1 MRAGNEIELVNK
13 EKSSVVSG
21 HENTEE
27 TKAPNPITLIFKN
40 KIKTPLKWVVEKDIV
55 ENDKLNIRAKCSYL
69 YWACF
74 RGRVDL
80 VKHILEKDKIS
91 PFYRIYEGH
100 SPLMAC
106 IIGKHA
112 PMDVSSPHAVQ

>member
-1 MRAGNEIELVNK
+1 M
-13 EKSSVVSG
+13 
-21 HENTEE
+21 
-27 TKAPNPITLIFKN
+27 
-40 KIKTPLKWVVEKDIV
+40 
-55 ENDKLNIRAKCSYL
+55 NIRAKCCYL

-91 PFYRIYEGH
+91 PFYRIYEGR
-100 SPLMAC
+100 SPIMAC

-112 PMDVSSPHAVQ
+112 PMDVSSPHAVQQPAVTFSFNLVFDLALCNYIA

>member
-1 MRAGNEIELVNK
+1 MRAGNEIELMNR

-21 HENTEE
+21 QENTKE
-27 TKAPNPITLIFKN
+27 TKAPNPISLIFKH
-40 KIKTPLKWVVEKDIV
+40 KIKTPLLWVAEKDIL
-55 ENDKLNIRAKCSYL
+55 EGDKYNIRAKCCYL

-100 SPLMAC
+100 SPIMAS

-112 PMDVSSPHAVQ
+112 PMDVSSPHAAP